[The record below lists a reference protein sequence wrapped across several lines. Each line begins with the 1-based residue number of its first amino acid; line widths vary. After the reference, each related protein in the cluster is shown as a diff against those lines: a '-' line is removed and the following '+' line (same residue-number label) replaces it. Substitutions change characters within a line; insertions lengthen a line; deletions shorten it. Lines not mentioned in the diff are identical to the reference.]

1 MFVRK
6 KRNKSGVISVQII
19 DKSPGKY
26 KMIKTIGSSSDEK
39 KIEQL
44 VELGKDWIETNTNSL
59 AFDFNGDRQS
69 TEDVLN
75 NIEQINISGT
85 SLLLGK
91 LFDEV
96 GFDKIGSELFKN
108 LVILGVIDKKEAVF
122 SLFFPSGQK
131 GGCFFC
137 SFLIFIY
144 RCFIFDL
151 SS

>member
-19 DKSPGKY
+19 DKSSGKY

-59 AFDFNGDRQS
+59 VFDFSGDRQS

-85 SLLLGK
+85 FFFWVNYLMK
-91 LFDEV
+91 LDLIRLEV
-96 GFDKIGSELFKN
+96 N
-108 LVILGVIDKKEAVF
+108 F
-122 SLFFPSGQK
+122 SKTL
-131 GGCFFC
+131 
-137 SFLIFIY
+137 
-144 RCFIFDL
+144 
-151 SS
+151 